1 MAVTTVTELLDFFK
15 AHSVE
20 YLDMRFT
27 DLRGIEH
34 ALTIPA
40 SAFTE
45 ESAAEGFAFDG
56 SSIDGFATVD
66 ESDMLLRPDISTAY
80 IDPFRARK
88 TVNMKFFVHKPDSAE
103 TPYARDPRS
112 IARSAEEYLRKTGI
126 ADTCYIGCEAEFFVF
141 DSVRYSTAVNSAFH
155 HVDSDE
161 GWWRSGEKTM
171 INGEPNRGNQ
181 INLSDGYFP
190 VAPYD
195 KTIAVRD
202 EIAHHLSGCGFEVE
216 RFHHEIATGG
226 VQEINY
232 KFNTLLGAGDDL
244 QTFKYIVKNT
254 AESMGQTATFMPK
267 PLENDGGCGMHAHQ
281 SLWKNGEPLFAGD
294 GYAGL
299 SEIALW
305 YIGGLL
311 KHAGAVLAFTNPTA
325 NSYRRLYSGFE
336 APVNLA
342 YSESN
347 RSAAIRIPAAGKTPA
362 AKRLE
367 FRAPDPSGNPYL
379 GFAAQLLAGLDG
391 IQNKIDPGA
400 PADFDLSAAASNPHC
415 SNQPHQNARTVERVP
430 YSLERSLEALDTD
443 REFLT
448 RNGVFSD
455 ELIDSHIQL
464 KYDKEIIPLRTGP
477 TPKEFEL
484 YYNV

>member
-1 MAVTTVTELLDFFK
+1 MAVTTVTELLDFFE

-27 DLRGIEH
+27 DLRGTEH

-40 SAFTE
+40 NTFTE
-45 ESAAEGFAFDG
+45 ASAAAGFAFDG
-56 SSIDGFATVD
+56 SSIDGFTTIN
-66 ESDMLLRPDISTAY
+66 EPDMILRPDISTAY
-80 IDPFRARK
+80 IDPFRAHK
-88 TVNMKFFVHKPDSAE
+88 TVNMKFFVHKSASDGASY
-103 TPYARDPRS
+103 PRDPRS
-112 IARSAEEYLRKTGI
+112 IARRAEEYLQDTGI

-141 DSVRYSTAVNSAFH
+141 DSVRYSTSVNTAFH

-161 GWWRSGEKTM
+161 GWWRSGEKAM
-171 INGEPNRGNQ
+171 INGDLNRGNQ
-181 INLSDGYFP
+181 IQINDGRFP

-195 KTIAVRD
+195 KTIPVRD
-202 EIAHHLSGCGFEVE
+202 EVAHHLTGCGFAVE

-226 VQEINY
+226 AQKVKY
-232 KFNTLLGAGDDL
+232 RFNTLLAAGDDL

-254 AESMGQTATFMPK
+254 AESMGRTATFMPM
-267 PLENDGGCGMHAHQ
+267 PLEGDRGCGMHTHQ
-281 SLWKNGEPLFAGD
+281 SLWKEGEPLFD
-294 GYAGL
+294 GEGCAGL
-299 SEIALW
+299 SDLGRW

-311 KHAGAVLAFTNPTA
+311 KHAGAVMAFTNPTA
-325 NSYRRLYSGFE
+325 NSYRRLYSGVK
-336 APVNLA
+336 APINLA
-342 YSESN
+342 YSESH
-347 RSAAIRIPAAGKTPA
+347 SSTAIRIPAVGNNPD

-391 IQNKIDPGA
+391 IQNQIDPGN
-400 PADFDLSAAASNPHC
+400 PVDFDSSDSSSLPDVSFSKAKAVA
-415 SNQPHQNARTVERVP
+415 QVP
-430 YSLERSLEALDTD
+430 YSLERSLEALDND

-448 RNGVFSD
+448 RTGVFN
-455 ELIDSHIQL
+455 DSLLDAHIQL
-464 KYDKEIIPLRTGP
+464 KYDEEIMPLRKGP

>member
-1 MAVTTVTELLDFFK
+1 MAVTTVTELLDYFE

-20 YLDMRFT
+20 FLDMRFT

-45 ESAAEGFAFDG
+45 EAANEGFAFDG

-66 ESDMLLRPDISTAY
+66 ESDMMLHPDISTAY

-88 TVNMKFFVHKPDSAE
+88 TVNMKFFVHKPDSDGAA
-103 TPYARDPRS
+103 YSRDPRS
-112 IARSAEEYLRKTGI
+112 IARHAEEYLKETGI

-171 INGEPNRGNQ
+171 VNGEPNRGNQ
-181 INLSDGYFP
+181 IQINDGYFP

-202 EIAHHLSGCGFEVE
+202 EIAHHLTTCGFEVE

-226 VQEINY
+226 VQEVNY
-232 KFNTLLGAGDDL
+232 KFNTLLAAGDDL

-254 AESMGQTATFMPK
+254 AEAMGQTATFMPK

-281 SLWKNGEPLFAGD
+281 SLWKNGEPLFYGD

-299 SEIALW
+299 SDLGRW

-347 RSAAIRIPAAGKTPA
+347 R
-362 AKRLE
+362 
-367 FRAPDPSGNPYL
+367 
-379 GFAAQLLAGLDG
+379 
-391 IQNKIDPGA
+391 
-400 PADFDLSAAASNPHC
+400 
-415 SNQPHQNARTVERVP
+415 
-430 YSLERSLEALDTD
+430 
-443 REFLT
+443 
-448 RNGVFSD
+448 
-455 ELIDSHIQL
+455 
-464 KYDKEIIPLRTGP
+464 
-477 TPKEFEL
+477 
-484 YYNV
+484 